1 MKIKRFFTREKPA
14 SPLDV
19 TPFADIVFLLL
30 IFFMLSSTFVAEPG
44 IKLNLPKTQTA
55 EIDPDDKI
63 IISINSDEAVYLNN
77 RRSSLDNLESDLK
90 KLLMSKDASVV
101 LRADKSVRHGM
112 VMDALDKAK
121 LAGTRKL
128 AVATEK
134 KF

>member
-1 MKIKRFFTREKPA
+1 MKIKRFFTREKPS

-44 IKLNLPKTQTA
+44 IKLNLPKTQTS

-63 IISINSDEAVYLNN
+63 IISINADEAIYLNN
-77 RRSSLDNLESDLK
+77 KRSSIEALEAELK
-90 KLLMSKDASVV
+90 KLLMSGEAAVV
-101 LRADKSVRHGM
+101 LRADKSVRHGL
-112 VMDALDKAK
+112 VMEALDKAK
-121 LAGTRKL
+121 LAGAKKL